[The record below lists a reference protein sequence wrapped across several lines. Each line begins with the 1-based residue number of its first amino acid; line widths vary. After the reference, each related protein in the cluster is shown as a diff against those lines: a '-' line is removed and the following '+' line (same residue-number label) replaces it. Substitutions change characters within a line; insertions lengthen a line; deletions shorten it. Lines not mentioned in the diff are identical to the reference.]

1 MALAADLEDALEKG
15 RLTMVLDRLRLP
27 TVFEPSRNTPSGF
40 RIPERAIIAKAP
52 RFLNRYS
59 VGCGASTMSP
69 IPNKELETVRAMSG
83 YEQTVE
89 IDRLCRHYGVD
100 ETTLRAAMA
109 AGSGTTQST
118 SQPSWDTSHKEIPGL
133 DQARPVATPNMV
145 DKERF
150 RFEYDPTREAKERR
164 EQVKQAILCPA
175 CGVALGIPDVRPI
188 KVTCPACLFE
198 TPYTN

>member
-1 MALAADLEDALEKG
+1 
-15 RLTMVLDRLRLP
+15 MVLDRLRLP

-109 AGSGTTQST
+109 AGSGTTQSAT
-118 SQPSWDTSHKEIPGL
+118 QPSWDTSHKEIPGL

-198 TPYTN
+198 TTYTN